1 MILGKMKQCGA
12 QANAARCNGL
22 RSALRLLHLPSAALV
37 ASVTPRPSTPPAA
50 SVHSPLS
57 GQEAASRKSGRGS
70 RGKGIASQD
79 STEAHRPGMPT
90 DLGRRRKEYHPFSP
104 SMHPRSPGSM
114 HRPLQK
120 AARKQQAAC
129 IVPCKKPQESN
140 RQNDWPVE
148 AFWACF
154 RFTMAHFR
162 QLGEKSRAR
171 GL

>member
-1 MILGKMKQCGA
+1 MHRPTQR
-12 QANAARCNGL
+12 AATGFAACCNRL

-57 GQEAASRKSGRGS
+57 GQEAESPKAGRGS

-90 DLGRRRKEYHPFSP
+90 DLGRRRKGYHPFSP
-104 SMHPRSPGSM
+104 SKHPRSPGCV

-120 AARKQQAAC
+120 ASRKQQAAC
-129 IVPCKKPQESN
+129 IAPYRKPQGCG
-140 RQNDWPVE
+140 RQNDWPRG
-148 AFWACF
+148 AFFACF
-154 RFTMAHFR
+154 RFTIAHFK
-162 QLGEKSRAR
+162 QLGEKSRVR
-171 GL
+171 GV